1 MSYRRRIC
9 IMTKDQLIAELS
21 HIPGD
26 TIVSAAVI
34 TWGEIDLEN
43 PEDIE
48 MFRYVDEERYKKA
61 STLLQ

>member
-1 MSYRRRIC
+1 
-9 IMTKDQLIAELS
+9 MTKDQLIKELS

-48 MFRYVDEERYKKA
+48 MFQYVDEERYIKA

>member
-1 MSYRRRIC
+1 
-9 IMTKDQLIAELS
+9 MTKDQLIKELS

-34 TWGEIDLEN
+34 TWGEVDIEN
-43 PEDIE
+43 LEDIE
-48 MFRYVDEERYKKA
+48 MFQYVDEERYKKI

>member
-1 MSYRRRIC
+1 
-9 IMTKDQLIAELS
+9 MTKDQLIKELS